1 MPALPGGHLEG
12 DVAGGAGRHRQARG
26 ERGALAGLVVEQP
39 VGDRAGRGARSG
51 RPDDVAAVV
60 ELLVSAEAGWIT
72 GQNIRAT
79 GGLLG

>member
-1 MPALPGGHLEG
+1 
-12 DVAGGAGRHRQARG
+12 
-26 ERGALAGLVVEQP
+26 

-79 GGLLG
+79 GGLLI